1 MSSVFFQS
9 AISCPPGASL
19 LPGMASRA
27 IPSVNGA
34 DSQAP
39 SRADPPRAELLASRA
54 SRALDSYPA
63 ANSLVPISEAHK
75 GLYDPCIFEPQG
87 DEGKALIA
95 PTGHCAYYLMTTTV
109 LQSGVKW
116 AEAVMFV
123 HITVSKELSGSN
135 PSLAKELAQKL
146 SEGAHERFV
155 NAHLQMIC
163 MKRSSNHNLLLQS

>member
-1 MSSVFFQS
+1 
-9 AISCPPGASL
+9 
-19 LPGMASRA
+19 MASRA

-39 SRADPPRAELLASRA
+39 SRADPLRAELLASRA

-95 PTGHCAYYLMTTTV
+95 STGHCVYHLMTTTV

-135 PSLAKELAQKL
+135 PSLARELTQEL
-146 SEGAHERFV
+146 CEGARNIFICCPLADELHEGELR
-155 NAHLQMIC
+155 AQPPPSLIIIISGSPPYQ
-163 MKRSSNHNLLLQS
+163 QGG